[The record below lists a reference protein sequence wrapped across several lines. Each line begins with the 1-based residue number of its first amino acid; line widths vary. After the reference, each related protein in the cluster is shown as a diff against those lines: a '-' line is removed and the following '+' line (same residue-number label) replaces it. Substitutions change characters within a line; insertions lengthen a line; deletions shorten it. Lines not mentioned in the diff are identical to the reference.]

1 MVFNGYQWLMVND
14 DDDDDDDHDD
24 DDPIFI
30 PLQGN
35 CI

>member
-1 MVFNGYQWLMVND
+1 MVFNGYQWLMVN
-14 DDDDDDDHDD
+14 DDDDHDD

>member
-1 MVFNGYQWLMVND
+1 MVFNGYQWLMVN
-14 DDDDDDDHDD
+14 DDDDDDHDD

>member
-14 DDDDDDDHDD
+14 DDDDHHHDD

>member
-14 DDDDDDDHDD
+14 DDDDD
-24 DDPIFI
+24 PIFI
-30 PLQGN
+30 PLQGD

>member
-14 DDDDDDDHDD
+14 DDDDDHHHDD